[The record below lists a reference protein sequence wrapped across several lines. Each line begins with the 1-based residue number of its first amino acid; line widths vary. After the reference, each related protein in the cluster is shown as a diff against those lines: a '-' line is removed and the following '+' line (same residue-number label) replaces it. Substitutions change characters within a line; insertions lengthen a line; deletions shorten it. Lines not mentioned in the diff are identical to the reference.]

1 MEHLK
6 IGDLVPLSGKDMCK
20 LFQREGYEVVPGGKG
35 SHIKMKKAG
44 CPTAI
49 IPNHKELKSGTEHA
63 LRKLLKNVTK

>member
-1 MEHLK
+1 M
-6 IGDLVPLSGKDMCK
+6 PLSGKDMCK
-20 LFQREGYEVVPGGKG
+20 LFQKEGYVVVPGGKG

-63 LRKLLKNVTK
+63 LRKLLKKK

>member
-1 MEHLK
+1 
-6 IGDLVPLSGKDMCK
+6 MCK
-20 LFQREGYEVVPGGKG
+20 LFQKEGYVVVPGGKG

-63 LRKLLKNVTK
+63 LRKLLKKK